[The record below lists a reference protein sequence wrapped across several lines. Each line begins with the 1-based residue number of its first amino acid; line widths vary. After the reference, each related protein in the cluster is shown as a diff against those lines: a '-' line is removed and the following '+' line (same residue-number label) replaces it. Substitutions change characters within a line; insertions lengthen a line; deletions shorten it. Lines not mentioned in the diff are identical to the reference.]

1 MWFRCNNKLNS
12 LSINKTKFYFCAKN
26 LQKYKRVGQPNTIL
40 LQLIFHL
47 QIGPKMLPA
56 FSLCAYSFFIVIEMK
71 FGPISHDKFVHFP
84 YFQVLFLRGWKG
96 MGKGEVTGK
105 ALHPDNQIS
114 GR

>member
-1 MWFRCNNKLNS
+1 M
-12 LSINKTKFYFCAKN
+12 
-26 LQKYKRVGQPNTIL
+26 
-40 LQLIFHL
+40 
-47 QIGPKMLPA
+47 
-56 FSLCAYSFFIVIEMK
+56 IEMK